1 MIPPQQTGVT
11 VASRGYTGVMTR
23 WWRSRFGADLI
34 SEVAQLAALLL
45 LYKVVRYWSRDQ
57 FSAAVQNAQHVIRFE
72 RSLPVPNEVDLTEVS
87 MKWPGFVRFL
97 NQYYVIAHFSGIAI
111 FLVWMYVR
119 RPDAYRVCR
128 RTLIWMTAVG
138 MVLHV
143 VYPLAPPRMFPEF
156 GFIDTG
162 RLFGPRA
169 YGNQGLFDGVS
180 NQIAAM
186 PSLHFGWAVLV
197 GWGTVQFA
205 KSKWRWI
212 VIAHPILT
220 LLAIIVTAN
229 HYWLDAFVA
238 LVIFTVCMA
247 VTLWR
252 DGVNEHR
259 DREDARYALTGARR
273 PPPAIDLTALG
284 RPAISESVGNR
295 QIDLG
300 APR

>member
-1 MIPPQQTGVT
+1 MSSPTRTGVGL
-11 VASRGYTGVMTR
+11 APRGYSRGVMR
-23 WWRSRFGADLI
+23 WWRSRFGAGLLI
-34 SEVAQLAALLL
+34 EVAQLAALLL

-72 RSLPVPNEVDLTEVS
+72 RSLPVPNEVDLTQIS
-87 MKWPGFVRFL
+87 MRWPAFVRFL
-97 NQYYVIAHFSGIAI
+97 NHYYVIAHFTGIAL
-111 FLVWMYVR
+111 FLGWMYVR

-143 VYPLAPPRMFPEF
+143 IYPLAPPRMFPEF

-162 RLFGPRA
+162 SLFGPRA

-197 GWGTVQFA
+197 GWGTVKFA
-205 KSKWRWI
+205 KSRWRWI
-212 VIAHPILT
+212 AVAHPVLT
-220 LLAIIVTAN
+220 LIAIIITAN

-238 LVIFTVCMA
+238 LVIFTVCIA
-247 VTLWR
+247 VMKS
-252 DGVNEHR
+252 DGVTAPRSSHT
-259 DREDARYALTGARR
+259 L
-273 PPPAIDLTALG
+273 DLTKLERARGLIAEPVG
-284 RPAISESVGNR
+284 SSRSIGTERPVSRTPG
-295 QIDLG
+295 
-300 APR
+300 

>member
-1 MIPPQQTGVT
+1 MNSPTRTGIGL
-11 VASRGYTGVMTR
+11 APRGYSRGVMR
-23 WWRSRFGADLI
+23 WWRSRFGAGLLI
-34 SEVAQLAALLL
+34 EVAQLAALLL

-72 RSLPVPNEVDLTEVS
+72 RSLPVPNEVDLTQIS
-87 MKWPGFVRFL
+87 MRWPAFVRFL
-97 NQYYVIAHFSGIAI
+97 NHYYVIAHFTGIAL

-119 RPDAYRVCR
+119 RPDSYRVCR

-143 VYPLAPPRMFPEF
+143 IYPLAPPRMFPEF

-162 RLFGPRA
+162 SLFGPRA
-169 YGNQGLFDGVS
+169 YGNQGVFDGVS

-197 GWGTVQFA
+197 AWGTVKFA

-212 VIAHPILT
+212 VVAHPVLT
-220 LLAIIVTAN
+220 LIAIIITAN

-238 LVIFTVCMA
+238 LVIFTVCIA
-247 VTLWR
+247 VLRSDGATAPRSSPTL
-252 DGVNEHR
+252 
-259 DREDARYALTGARR
+259 
-273 PPPAIDLTALG
+273 DLTKLE
-284 RPAISESVGNR
+284 RPRGLTAQTVGNISS
-295 QIDLG
+295 IDTERPVSRTPG
-300 APR
+300 